1 MKTNKTTQAK
11 QYAKIIDGFNQH
23 YKPSQVISINGS
35 QKKVAEVV
43 QRIQN
48 VVDLAKR
55 SANAQATWRE
65 TVRVERE
72 GTKAIAST
80 VRAVRNIIAGAFGE
94 NSKQLLDF
102 GFTPRKQTKT
112 TVEVKA
118 EAVKKLRSTR
128 EARHTMGAKEKRKI
142 KGGATSGA
150 SQGGSGGAS
159 ASNGGASTNGATT
172 SNGST
177 GKATTTTNT

>member
-1 MKTNKTTQAK
+1 MKTNKTTQAQQNK
-11 QYAKIIDGFNQH
+11 KIIEGFNEH
-23 YKPSQVISINGS
+23 YKPSQVISINGR
-35 QKKVAEVV
+35 QERVAELV

-48 VVDLAKR
+48 VVDLAKS
-55 SANAQATWRE
+55 SADAQATWRE
-65 TVRVERE
+65 AVRVERE
-72 GTKAIAST
+72 GTKAIAAT

-102 GFTPRKQTKT
+102 GFTPRKRTKT

-142 KGGATSGA
+142 KGGATVAVG
-150 SQGGSGGAS
+150 QGRSSVAS
-159 ASNGGASTNGATT
+159 ASNGGTSTNGATT
-172 SNGST
+172 ANGS
-177 GKATTTTNT
+177 AASEPSAR